1 VKEYEYHYIW
11 KEESGKSYMLIKGS
25 SGALSESA
33 NKAFYLKHVNAV
45 YENFGD
51 FSLYKPNSM
60 SEFFDSDK
68 LN

>member
-1 VKEYEYHYIW
+1 
-11 KEESGKSYMLIKGS
+11 MLIKGS